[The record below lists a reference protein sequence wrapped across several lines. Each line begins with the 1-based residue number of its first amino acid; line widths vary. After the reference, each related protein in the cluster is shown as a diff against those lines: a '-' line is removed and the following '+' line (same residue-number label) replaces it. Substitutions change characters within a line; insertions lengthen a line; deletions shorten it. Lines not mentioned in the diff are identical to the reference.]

1 MKLKNSIPLFLV
13 VVALV
18 VVLDQLTKM
27 LAANYLMFPVGVIG
41 GHLKLGY
48 VTNSG
53 IIFGVLQ
60 GFVWLPLFVSLIII
74 VLIVYNYK
82 KLPAT
87 WAGQVLWALITG
99 GAIGNLI
106 GRIINGFV
114 VDFIQIGFWPAF
126 NVADSAITVGVIGL
140 VIYLWREK

>member
-1 MKLKNSIPLFLV
+1 MKNSLPLFLAVVAFV
-13 VVALV
+13 VVS
-18 VVLDQLTKM
+18 DQLAKM
-27 LAANYLMFPVGVIG
+27 LAVNYLIIPVDVVGSY
-41 GHLKLGY
+41 LRLGY

-53 IIFGVLQ
+53 IIFGILR
-60 GFVWLPLFVSLIII
+60 GFGWLPLLVSLVVI
-74 VLIVYNYK
+74 VLIAYNYS

-87 WAGQVLWALITG
+87 FTGQLLWALITG

-106 GRIINGFV
+106 DRIAKGFV

-126 NVADSAITVGVIGL
+126 NLADSAITVGVVGL